1 MTREMPV
8 DVQFA
13 VEHDRSQSALID
25 IEDDMVGWA
34 RAVMCAVSGQAA
46 GDAGHAAG
54 VEPEVCI
61 RLVDEDESRE
71 LNARYRGQ
79 DKPTNVLSFPAE
91 IADEVGVLLLG
102 DIVICAPVV
111 AREAEA
117 QGKTFADHLSH
128 MVVHGMLHLYGYDHE
143 RDERARLE
151 MEALEREVLGRF
163 GVSDP
168 YRET

>member
-1 MTREMPV
+1 MLV
-8 DVQFA
+8 DVQNA
-13 VEHDRSQSALID
+13 VAHDPSKTALNDID
-25 IEDDMVGWA
+25 DEVAEWA
-34 RAVMCAVSGQAA
+34 RAVMCAVSGHAA
-46 GDAGHAAG
+46 DGGVHAAG
-54 VEPEVCI
+54 AEPEVCI
-61 RLVDEDESRE
+61 RLVEEEESRE

-79 DKPTNVLSFPAE
+79 DKSTNVLSFPAE

-111 AREAEA
+111 AREAEE
-117 QGKTFADHLSH
+117 QGKTFADHLNH
-128 MVVHGMLHLYGYDHE
+128 MVVHGMLHLLGYDHE
-143 RDERARLE
+143 RDEKSRLE